1 MSCRIRIS
9 RIAQRHVIG
18 RLSKGHSLGVEGF
31 LFKISRPT
39 IPLIYISKHYHLP
52 SNTHHILSTSSKM
65 APSIESFINKKL
77 ADRWGPS
84 RNEASAIKELLLGN
98 ITPEDAAVKITS
110 DVGASR
116 NADAARGALWGP
128 WKLLEDTARKFPEH
142 HEKLVKLVDAIRQL
156 PDLVVRGETVVKW
169 SELPK
174 LAELWGENVF
184 DRDDTAYSEEV
195 ISIIAFTA
203 RLCGHQLVEAND
215 FLSAAELDFYTA
227 FEKTPVAGTPLKAH
241 DVQLLNVNVPIAAQ
255 WILYAGEVIYN
266 CEATFSLRDRDGLW
280 SGQPGFS
287 YGRWKLWKERAE
299 WVSGLN
305 GVVRQETIDAAKKM
319 VEKMSEIEN
328 NDV

>member
-1 MSCRIRIS
+1 
-9 RIAQRHVIG
+9 
-18 RLSKGHSLGVEGF
+18 
-31 LFKISRPT
+31 
-39 IPLIYISKHYHLP
+39 
-52 SNTHHILSTSSKM
+52 M
-65 APSIESFINKKL
+65 APSIESFINKQL

-98 ITPEDAAVKITS
+98 ITPEDAAVRLTT

-116 NADAARGALWGP
+116 TAETIRGSLWGP

-156 PDLVVRGETVVKW
+156 PDVVVRGETVVKW
-169 SELPK
+169 SELPN

-184 DRDDTAYSEEV
+184 DRDETALSEEV
-195 ISIIAFTA
+195 VSIVSFTA
-203 RLCGHQLVEAND
+203 QLCGHQLVEAND

-227 FEKTPVAGTPLKAH
+227 FEKTPAAGSPLKAG
-241 DVQLLNVNVPIAAQ
+241 DIQLLNVNVPIAAQ
-255 WILYAGEVIYN
+255 WILHAGEVIYN

-319 VEKMSEIEN
+319 VEKMSEIES